1 VFQSVVKIGSL
12 FVVLF
17 REPTFLFA
25 FHNGQ
30 IVSELVLDIL
40 CCRCCYYVAIFVYM

>member
-17 REPTFLFA
+17 REPTLLFG

-40 CCRCCYYVAIFVYM
+40 CCRCYCHVAILVYV